1 MSNIIS
7 DLSIIYTALKGTI
20 KDEHQEKKMNG
31 TNTDSTE
38 VTTDGGNDY
47 QGDYIIGGFNIG

>member
-1 MSNIIS
+1 MIS

-38 VTTDGGNDY
+38 VTTDSGNDY